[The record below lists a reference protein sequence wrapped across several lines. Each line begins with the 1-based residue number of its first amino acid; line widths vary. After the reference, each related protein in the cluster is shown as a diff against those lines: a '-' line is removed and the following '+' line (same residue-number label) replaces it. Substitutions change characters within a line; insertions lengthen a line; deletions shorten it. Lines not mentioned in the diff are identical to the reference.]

1 MNNWR
6 QELISAEIKNIA
18 KEFPAMRRRNSR
30 IGQVLEFG
38 SGLLTIFESPIIH
51 SVAPQILHKL
61 LSSNALGKMQYSQE
75 HFKTMVYTKLG
86 GQTGF
91 IMGDSTIEN
100 EIPSELSRENMTSS
114 HASSHTWKEHVIFT
128 CSQDHRCYGYIIN
141 RASQSKKLFEWN
153 GLVFHC
159 CLYSK

>member
-1 MNNWR
+1 
-6 QELISAEIKNIA
+6 
-18 KEFPAMRRRNSR
+18 MRRRNSR

-61 LSSNALGKMQYSQE
+61 WSSNALGKMQYSQE

-114 HASSHTWKEHVIFT
+114 HASSHT
-128 CSQDHRCYGYIIN
+128 
-141 RASQSKKLFEWN
+141 
-153 GLVFHC
+153 
-159 CLYSK
+159 